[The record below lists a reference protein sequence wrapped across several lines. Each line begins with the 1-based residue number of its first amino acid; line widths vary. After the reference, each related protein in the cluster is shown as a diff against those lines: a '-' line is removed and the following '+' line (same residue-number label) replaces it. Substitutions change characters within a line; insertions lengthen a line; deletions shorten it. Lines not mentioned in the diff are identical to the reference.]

1 MKPDG
6 SAPCV
11 PLSIQP
17 FTKVCILRETD
28 RFVRFHFPELSIRGA
43 WVHLDDTYRALTAGR
58 NYPAA
63 VARMLGEMASV
74 TALMAGQLKHPGRL
88 TFQMRDPG
96 PISLLVMDCTDKL
109 GLRGTAQWDEAF
121 ATQLQTPDFQCLNLH
136 GDGVDTASRLTM
148 TLDAQQFSTP
158 WQSFVPLV
166 GQSLS
171 EAFGHY
177 LTQSEQQPTLL
188 ALAAN
193 DTQAAALFLQ
203 TMPGAEE
210 ADTDGWNRLTHLF
223 GTLTEQE
230 LLQLD
235 PAELLTRLFPEELI
249 SLAPGQALHHA
260 GERNW
265 DKVRNMVRSLGKE
278 EVDAILREH
287 GAVVIHDE
295 LSNQEYRFTP
305 NEAVALFDEDSA
317 LSNTGRRHGNQT
329 LH

>member
-1 MKPDG
+1 M
-6 SAPCV
+6 
-11 PLSIQP
+11 
-17 FTKVCILRETD
+17 LRETD
-28 RFVRFHFPELSIRGA
+28 RFVRFHFPELAIRGA
-43 WVHLDDTYRALTAGR
+43 WVHLDETYRALIAGR

-63 VARMLGEMASV
+63 VSRMLGEMASV

-96 PISLLVMDCTDKL
+96 PISLLVMDCTNTL
-109 GLRGTAQWDEAF
+109 GLRGTAQWDATF
-121 ATQLQTPDFQCLNLH
+121 APQLQNPDFQCLNTH
-136 GDGVDTASRLTM
+136 GDEEDTASRLMM

-171 EAFGHY
+171 QAFGHY

-188 ALAAN
+188 TLAA
-193 DTQAAALFLQ
+193 DDSRAAALFLQ
-203 TMPGAEE
+203 AMPGADE
-210 ADTDGWNRLTHLF
+210 ADADGWNRLTHLF
-223 GTLTEQE
+223 GTLTNHE

-235 PAELLTRLFPEELI
+235 PAPLLTRLFPEELI

-265 DKVRNMVRSLGKE
+265 DKVRNMVRGLGKD

-295 LSNQEYRFTP
+295 LSNQEYRFSP
-305 NEAVALFDEDSA
+305 DEALALFAADS
-317 LSNTGRRHGNQT
+317 TEGRQGQT

>member
-1 MKPDG
+1 M
-6 SAPCV
+6 
-11 PLSIQP
+11 
-17 FTKVCILRETD
+17 LRETD
-28 RFVRFHFPELSIRGA
+28 RFVRFHFPGLSIRGA
-43 WVHLDDTYRALTAGR
+43 WVHLDETYRALIADR

-63 VARMLGEMASV
+63 VSCMLGEMASV

-96 PISLLVMDCTDKL
+96 PINLLVMDCTDKL
-109 GLRGTAQWDEAF
+109 GLRGTAQWDPAF
-121 ATQLQTPDFQCLNLH
+121 STQLQNPNFQCLNTH
-136 GDGVDTASRLTM
+136 GNDDDNTSRLMM
-148 TLDAQQFSTP
+148 TLDSQQFSTP

-166 GQSLS
+166 GQSLA

-177 LTQSEQQPTLL
+177 LAQSEQQPTLL
-188 ALAAN
+188 YLGAD

-203 TMPGAEE
+203 KMPGADE
-210 ADTDGWNRLTHLF
+210 ADADGWNRLTHLF
-223 GTLTEQE
+223 GTLRNQE

-235 PAELLTRLFPEELI
+235 PAQLLTALFPEELI

-265 DKVRNMVRSLGKE
+265 DKVRNMVRSLGRN

-305 NEAVALFDEDSA
+305 EEALALFNERESTSSKGGA
-317 LSNTGRRHGNQT
+317 PANPT